1 MFIIKKIGLTFYS
14 ICLVDRNPLVKK
26 DYICEWVKKYLE
38 TNDGD
43 ISWKLLQSEMETK
56 FGIKYSRNGL
66 KNIWNAD
73 KRRSGRVG
81 KDATEEMDKLVLP
94 VEHKAETYTKH

>member
-1 MFIIKKIGLTFYS
+1 MIFYS

-56 FGIKYSRNGL
+56 FGKFRSRNDL
-66 KNIWNAD
+66 KNIWNVN
-73 KRRSGRVG
+73 KRRHEWIIPSV
-81 KDATEEMDKLVLP
+81 K
-94 VEHKAETYTKH
+94 YTINYLLN